1 VLCGLFV
8 VGFVLFARPL
18 VALAQAAADSLF

>member
-1 VLCGLFV
+1 LFV
-8 VGFVLFARPL
+8 IGFVLFARPL